1 MGGDVE
7 MHDPSSVVSQNQE
20 HVQDL
25 KPDCRHGK
33 EVDRHHGFD
42 VILQERSPVLRWR
55 NPRAYDVF
63 AHARLADVDAK
74 FEQLAVDAGCTPKW
88 ILAAHLPNQLADFF
102 RHRWTP
108 GLALTNLPGPEQ
120 PKGLTVPA
128 NDGFWL
134 DNDQG
139 RSPIAP
145 DCAQPRPEEPI
156 GRRQFRP
163 LYRATQDAELVPK
176 REILQLKSSSR
187 FEGSRRGSDQH
198 VN

>member
-1 MGGDVE
+1 MEHIAPHRARSASDLVKRKCLPELLRSPLGRRMGGDVE

-25 KPDCRHGK
+25 KPDRRHGK

-108 GLALTNLPGPEQ
+108 GLAMTKFPGPEQ
-120 PKGLTVPA
+120 PKALTVPA
-128 NDGFWL
+128 NDGFRI
-134 DNDQG
+134 DDEQG
-139 RSPIAP
+139 GPRTAKSRGVDRLRS
-145 DCAQPRPEEPI
+145 
-156 GRRQFRP
+156 
-163 LYRATQDAELVPK
+163 V
-176 REILQLKSSSR
+176 
-187 FEGSRRGSDQH
+187 
-198 VN
+198 